1 MSGDVPATTGLG
13 IGERAPDFAA
23 PDPSGTM
30 VRFYGRA
37 GGRPSVMLFG
47 ATLTPPARRVLQA
60 AAERASRHV
69 VAPEGAAADP
79 PEGVDWFVDDGAAR
93 RAYRLPDDESLF
105 GVLLDRT
112 LRTLAVLPLDEDA
125 AADALIARLDEVQVD
140 PLPVR
145 TITAQA
151 PVLFIPRVLPAD
163 LCAHLQQV
171 WSGDHAETGVERAVD
186 GEHREVR
193 EEETKQRRDHVV
205 RDAGLMKALT
215 QTIGRRVLPEIRRLH
230 HYNADR
236 FEGFKISCYDAA
248 SGGHFHGHRD
258 NLTPATAHRR
268 FALSIP
274 LNDDYSGGELRFPE
288 YGDDLYRPAAG
299 EALVFNSSLLHEV
312 APVTKGR
319 RFALLS
325 FLFGAEAARRTVA

>member
-1 MSGDVPATTGLG
+1 MSGDAPATTGLG

-37 GGRPSVMLFG
+37 GGRPALMLFG
-47 ATLTPPARRVLQA
+47 APLTPPARRLLRSA
-60 AAERASRHV
+60 GNRASLHV
-69 VAPEGAAADP
+69 VAPETAAAEP

-93 RAYRLPDDESLF
+93 RAYRLPDAESLF
-105 GVLLDRT
+105 GVLLDRS
-112 LRTLAVLPLDEDA
+112 LRTLAVAPLADDA
-125 AADALIARLDEVQVD
+125 GADALIERLDAALAAQR
-140 PLPVR
+140 PVR
-145 TITAQA
+145 TVTAQA
-151 PVLFIPRVLPAD
+151 PVLFISRVLPAD
-163 LCAHLQQV
+163 LCAYLRQV
-171 WSGDHAETGVERAVD
+171 WASDHIETGVERSVD

-193 EEETKQRRDHVV
+193 EDETKRRRDHVV

-236 FEGFKISCYDAA
+236 FEGFKISCYDAET
-248 SGGHFHGHRD
+248 GGHFHGHRD

-288 YGDDLYRPAAG
+288 YGDDLYRAAAG